1 MDRRAERQTDMPPI
15 LRRAAVILVLFVGAL
30 AYADDIVLLARTPSA
45 MRRMLKI
52 CDDYANKKSKCLV
65 AVPRKRRSLLSRR
78 EICSFTVGGNYVD
91 FVESFVHLGHVISSK
106 LDGCEEIENRRCNC
120 IGQANSVCI
129 LCYFGKLDSVTKR
142 KLSRTYCSSMYGCEL
157 WSLDE
162 SRVNDF
168 CIAWWKGL
176 RRIWSVPYNT
186 HGW

>member
-1 MDRRAERQTDMPPI
+1 MPPI

-129 LCYFGKLDSVTKR
+129 LCYFGKLDSVTKH
-142 KLSRTYCSSMYGCEL
+142 KLFRTYCSSTYGCEL

-162 SRVNDF
+162 ITR
-168 CIAWWKGL
+168 AE
-176 RRIWSVPYNT
+176 
-186 HGW
+186 